1 MLKNALHATTQWCWI
16 PQHGLVHAV
25 ELSCWLD
32 KVDKVGLEHPASGTR
47 HRLWLSDWLWL
58 WYIIYHISYLVYHIS
73 YIMYHASCNMYYV
86 SSIMYL
92 IYFNFC
98 DSCAHILE
106 QRWFGLKWY
115 SDTMSCQEHPNPF
128 LSLHLLCTHCEWS
141 PSLFIL
147 RITDTAGPL
156 RVPHYDGQNNVS
168 QLKLKLWLFV

>member
-86 SSIMYL
+86 SSIMYHVSYL
-92 IYFNFC
+92 
-98 DSCAHILE
+98 L
-106 QRWFGLKWY
+106 QLLW
-115 SDTMSCQEHPNPF
+115 
-128 LSLHLLCTHCEWS
+128 LLCTHPGTEVVWS
-141 PSLFIL
+141 EVIQWYNVMSRTSKSILVTAPALHSLWMKSFL
-147 RITDTAGPL
+147 VHTENNRYCGSTAGA
-156 RVPHYDGQNNVS
+156 S
-168 QLKLKLWLFV
+168 LWWPKQCFTT